1 MKNKVME
8 NLWLFI
14 MLSFRAMN
22 NTCHVKLSVT
32 VIFYAVILSSY
43 NVYSESG
50 RVSHIVTAFYYQT
63 LSE

>member
-1 MKNKVME
+1 
-8 NLWLFI
+8 
-14 MLSFRAMN
+14 MN